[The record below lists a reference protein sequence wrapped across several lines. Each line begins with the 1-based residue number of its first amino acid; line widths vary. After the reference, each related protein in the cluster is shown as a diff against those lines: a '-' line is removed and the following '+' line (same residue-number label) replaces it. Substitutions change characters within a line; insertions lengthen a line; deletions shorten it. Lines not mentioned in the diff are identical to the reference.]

1 MRLLNIIGLLVIA
14 PVWAQCDMELYGYNP
29 LTTEMTIVV
38 KNGQCLTQA
47 DSIGE
52 FLLGLSF
59 DPPLADSPFE
69 CVQGMEWAL
78 LIFPLNFPGFDIGQ
92 GDDDILQS
100 GDTINF

>member
-1 MRLLNIIGLLVIA
+1 MRLLHILPLFLIA

-52 FLLGLSF
+52 FLLGLTF
-59 DPPLADSPFE
+59 DPPLAESPFP
-69 CVQGMEWAL
+69 VRARHGLGIAH
-78 LIFPLNFPGFDIGQ
+78 FPA
-92 GDDDILQS
+92 
-100 GDTINF
+100 